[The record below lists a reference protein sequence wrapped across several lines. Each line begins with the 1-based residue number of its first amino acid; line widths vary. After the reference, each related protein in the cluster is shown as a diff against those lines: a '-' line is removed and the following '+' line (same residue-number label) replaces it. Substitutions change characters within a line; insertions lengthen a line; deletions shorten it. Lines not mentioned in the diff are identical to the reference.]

1 MNKYLQVTKF
11 SLKRDAN
18 FLVNYIFNLLGY
30 TIHILVFYFVW
41 DYILGD
47 KMINGYTRSMLIWY
61 VIIGEFI
68 IYAVNKTN
76 REISSMV
83 KNGDI
88 ANMLL
93 KPINFVYYLFFQ
105 NISNFV
111 NILVNL
117 VTGLTLGLFMA
128 GGIEVSIES
137 IILFTVSII
146 LSLVLKVLFEI
157 MIGLMAFF
165 IEEVKAIYLII
176 SKLMLIVVF
185 SPIEIFPVWIQY
197 ILRFLPT
204 TYTVYAP
211 GRILLM
217 FEFKEAIRLILC
229 QIISILFC
237 VLVLHIEYKKGV
249 KKINANGG

>member
-11 SLKRDAN
+11 SLKKDAN
-18 FLVNYIFNLLGY
+18 FLVNYIFNILGY

-47 KMINGYTRSMLIWY
+47 KMLNGYTRSMLIWY

-68 IYAVNKTN
+68 IYSANRCN
-76 REISSMV
+76 REICSMV

-111 NILVNL
+111 NILVNI
-117 VTGLTLGLFMA
+117 VAGFVLGILMA
-128 GGIEVSIES
+128 GSIEISVQS
-137 IILFTVSII
+137 ILIFTISII
-146 LSLVLKVLFEI
+146 LSLILKVLFEI

-165 IEEVKAIYLII
+165 IEEVKALYLII
-176 SKLMLIVVF
+176 SKLMLIIVF
-185 SPIEIFPVWIQY
+185 SPVEMFPMWIQH
-197 ILRFLPT
+197 ILNILPT
-204 TYTVYAP
+204 TYAIYAP
-211 GRILLM
+211 AKILLK
-217 FEFKEAIRLILC
+217 FELNDAIKLIIC
-229 QIISILFC
+229 QLISILFC
-237 VLVLHIEYKKGV
+237 VIILHIEYKEGV